1 MRSSMSFTVVLMVLC
16 GCADTGTVEPEPPL
30 AQAFAIHLQSGYAHT
45 PVTVSIDHARVFQ
58 DTVSTGYVVAFA
70 AIIPINI
77 TQGMHSLTVTV
88 PDTVSKDTTFTIVD
102 TLFVAV
108 HYSSSARS
116 LEYHFQRKPFYYR

>member
-1 MRSSMSFTVVLMVLC
+1 MRTSICYAVFLMVLY
-16 GCADTGTVEPEPPL
+16 GCADTGTVEPEPPM

-45 PVTVSIDHARVFQ
+45 PVIVSIDHARVFQ
-58 DTVSTGYVVAFA
+58 DTVSTGYVLAFA
-70 AIIPINI
+70 AIIPVSV

-108 HYSSSARS
+108 QYSSSARS
-116 LEYHFQRKPFYYR
+116 LEYHLQRKPFYYR